1 MIVLN
6 KWALLSARLMAVRRL
21 ASVGTGTSSAQS
33 TKAPNAPTLA
43 QFKALSKKVTKL
55 QKQVTTLQNVIGAAF
70 AYDVCLTAATA
81 DALQG
86 TWIFANKGMSTPT
99 FPSTST
105 GSAVNDLKACDA
117 FQIPRQ
123 LPSVDT
129 APSTAV
135 FQALINI
142 FS

>member
-1 MIVLN
+1 MKRLI
-6 KWALLSARLMAVRRL
+6 ALVAATVIL
-21 ASVGTGTSSAQS
+21 AAGAAGTSSAQS
-33 TKAPNAPTLA
+33 SAQTAKAPTLA

-55 QKQVTTLQNVIGAAF
+55 QKQVTTLQNLVGAAF

-81 DALQG
+81 DAFQG
-86 TWIFANKGMSTPT
+86 TWIFADKGMSTPT

-105 GSAVNDLKACDA
+105 GPAVNDLKACDA

-123 LPSVDT
+123 LPSNDA
-129 APSTAV
+129 APSSAV